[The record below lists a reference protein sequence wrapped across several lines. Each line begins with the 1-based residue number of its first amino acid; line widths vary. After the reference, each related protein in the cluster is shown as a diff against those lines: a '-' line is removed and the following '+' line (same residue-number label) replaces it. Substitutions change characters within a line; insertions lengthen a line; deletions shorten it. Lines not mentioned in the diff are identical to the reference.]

1 MEPDLWF
8 FTAATNLPCVISP
21 DGCDNHHVEYLVQMA
36 SRASVHGPLGLAA
49 VQWSDVGMWVG
60 GNFQMCHNN
69 NNAESQCC

>member
-49 VQWSDVGMWVG
+49 VQWSDVGM
-60 GNFQMCHNN
+60 
-69 NNAESQCC
+69 